1 MGMQLPHITSPQH
14 LQNEIARGDI
24 MFPQRHANSPASVLT
39 IENAVA
45 AAAA

>member
-1 MGMQLPHITSPQH
+1 MHVPHMTSPQH
-14 LQNEIARGDI
+14 LQNEITRGDV